1 MRRSLFRIAAAC
13 CGLSLPAAAL
23 AATYTV
29 GPSGR
34 QYTQLSTLVDSV
46 DLEPGDI
53 VLVDGGAS
61 YNGNIVVREGDR
73 GAAGNP
79 VTFRWNRSVGS
90 TRPVLSGGSH
100 TVKFQQSNHVVFEGF
115 DVRGG
120 TSTCLFSEAH
130 DVTVRDTII
139 RDCPS
144 HGILAADNNS
154 GSFTLEYSEIFNS
167 GSGQSRH
174 PIYMQSDQVAY
185 PGSVFLMRY
194 NYVHD
199 GNGGNLLKNR
209 HERALI
215 YYNWF
220 ENSAYQELE
229 LIGPDCETQQSGWS
243 PDLRRED
250 VDMVG
255 NVIVHT
261 NAWRNAI
268 RTGGDLNGRSQGRL
282 RMVNNTIVFNRAGV
296 ANAVLVQLGQE
307 SVEMHNN
314 VVYQTGS
321 GAAPNIL
328 QVNPAA
334 DVETPYCAP
343 TSREPWTSG
352 RKVAGSNNWVQ
363 GSAALVPTEWTGTLR
378 GADPMFT
385 GLAQFQLRPTANSPL
400 VSAGNPQPPTP
411 SAFPFPSPL
420 ALPLFDPPQRT
431 KMDIGAQVARAYGAR
446 IDIGALESLSGG
458 TAPRRRNGSQPL
470 APPQSSQAAALPTPL
485 AAAAVPTVSVPA
497 ATIPASAAAGA
508 SGAGR
513 EAAGATPVQAA
524 VRAQAAVRITPP
536 VVRLWRRWRQWF
548 DDAFARRS
556 VAAH

>member
-1 MRRSLFRIAAAC
+1 MRLALSSLAVAC
-13 CGLSLPAAAL
+13 CGLSLPAVAL

-53 VLVDGGAS
+53 VLVDGGAT
-61 YNGNIVVREGDR
+61 YNGNILVRSGDR

-79 VTFRWNRSVGS
+79 VTFRWNRSAGS
-90 TRPVLSGGSH
+90 TRPILQGGTH
-100 TVKFQQSNHVVFEGF
+100 TIKFQQSNHVVFEGF

-120 TSTCLFSEAH
+120 TSSCLFSEAH
-130 DVTVRDTII
+130 DVTVRDSII

-144 HGILAADNNS
+144 HGILGADNNS
-154 GSFTLEYSEIFNS
+154 GSFTLEYSEVFNS
-167 GSGQSRH
+167 GSGTSRH
-174 PIYMQSDQVAY
+174 PIYMQSDEVAY

-194 NYVHD
+194 NYIHD

-220 ENSAYQELE
+220 ENSPYQELE
-229 LIGPDCETQQSGWS
+229 LIGPDCETQQSGWTA
-243 PDLRRED
+243 DLRRED
-250 VDMVG
+250 VDLVG

-261 NAWRNAI
+261 SSWRNAI
-268 RTGGDLNGRSQGRL
+268 RTGGDLNGRNQGRL
-282 RMVNNTIVFNRAGV
+282 RMVNNTIIFNRAGI
-296 ANAVLVQLGQE
+296 ANAILVQLGQE
-307 SVEMHNN
+307 SIEMHNN
-314 VVYQTGS
+314 VVFQTGT

-328 QVNPAA
+328 YENPAA
-334 DVETPYCAP
+334 DVETPYCGP

-363 GSAALVPTEWTGTLR
+363 TSAARVPAEWAGTLR
-378 GADPMFT
+378 GGDPLLT
-385 GLAQFQLRPTANSPL
+385 NIAQFQLRPATNSPL
-400 VSAGNPQPPTP
+400 LSAGNPQPPTP

-420 ALPLFDPPQRT
+420 ALPQFDPPLRA
-431 KMDIGAQVARAYGAR
+431 KLEIGAQVARVFGTQ

-470 APPQSSQAAALPTPL
+470 APPQPQGATATQDAASAAPVAMASAPRASAGD
-485 AAAAVPTVSVPA
+485 AAAATS
-497 ATIPASAAAGA
+497 
-508 SGAGR
+508 R
-513 EAAGATPVQAA
+513 EAASATLRPTA
-524 VRAQAAVRITPP
+524 VVRIAPP
-536 VVRLWRRWRQWF
+536 VLRLWQRWVHWF
-548 DDAFARRS
+548 DATFAQEN
-556 VAAH
+556 VADR